1 MKQISIVTE
10 PTKPQYGAWG
20 SIALRPHKKNI
31 EHLDDLPLAY
41 VMLANFNTAQN
52 IIQPLDVELHAAAFE
67 ELNWDVVALQI
78 GEAIQKLVSEN
89 TPEDTVYE
97 IRAPHGSTN
106 GCSQTMLTNEARLE
120 AIGKNVIIQYRNRH
134 SGFYQAVNNE
144 PLMHSGISTH
154 GNIINMH
161 LAVGA
166 GITFQ
171 TYNEKEQVRAIEN
184 AVGGFYG
191 TCRLDG
197 VLKHFSLTQEMQ
209 YGSAAI
215 PLNEYVFSDNF
226 LVPLIKNAVGAA
238 FPFLD
243 ALHNPLT
250 KISISSRGDTMT
262 DCALRGRSF

>member
-1 MKQISIVTE
+1 MKQISIVKKDTCRE
-10 PTKPQYGAWG
+10 ILPWG
-20 SIALRPHKKNI
+20 SIALLASRVAI
-31 EHLDDLPLAY
+31 ERLEELPLAY
-41 VMLANFNTAQN
+41 VMLTNVHTAQD
-52 IIQPLDVELHAAAFE
+52 IVQPLGVFLEASAFA
-67 ELNWDVVALQI
+67 ELNWEVVALQI
-78 GEAIQKLVSEN
+78 GEAIQKLVSEH
-89 TPEDTVYE
+89 TLGDVVYE
-97 IRAPHGSTN
+97 IRAPHGSTK

-120 AIGKNVIIQYRNRH
+120 AVGKNVIVQYRNRH

-144 PLMHSGISTH
+144 PLMHSGISAH
-154 GNIINMH
+154 GNVINMH

-171 TYNEKEQVRAIEN
+171 TYNEKEQARAVES

-191 TCRLDG
+191 TCRFDG

-209 YGSAAI
+209 YGSAAV

-250 KISISSRGDTMT
+250 KISFEGVGATMT